1 MIKVVHER
9 DAWNAL
15 LKQAKQ
21 RDFYSTY
28 EYHAISKTSHQEV
41 ALIHYSQE
49 GDCGV
54 LMPIL
59 LQEIEGTSY
68 RDATSVYGYSGP
80 LILGDKSQ
88 LDIKLFQSALKESLN
103 SLNIVSLFSRLH
115 PYLPKQRELL
125 TGMGEIETLGKVV
138 NIDITLSPEQQ
149 WSHISNRFRSYINKA
164 RRLYV
169 IREGKSQD
177 DLTVFIRLYEDTMR
191 RLAAKP
197 NYFFNRD
204 YYQGLFKNEAFETT
218 VLLAE
223 DPNNG
228 KVISGAMFISS
239 GEIVQYHLSGTDSDY
254 MKLHPVKLLI
264 DEMRVRATAQGK
276 RYFNLGGGL
285 GGSEDSLFEFK
296 SRFSKDFRD
305 FEVWK
310 YISNPE
316 IYKSLSMNHLPADC
330 KKDFNTCKHFFPCYR
345 CVHHT
350 P

>member
-1 MIKVVHER
+1 MIQIIEDR
-9 DAWNAL
+9 TQWNAL
-15 LKQAKQ
+15 LASCCIA
-21 RDFYSTY
+21 DFYHSYDFHTLDKKAG
-28 EYHAISKTSHQEV
+28 EKAI
-41 ALIHYSQE
+41 LIHYKDN
-49 GDCGV
+49 GLTV
-54 LMPIL
+54 LLPL
-59 LQEIEGTSY
+59 LLREIEGTPY
-68 RDATSVYGYSGP
+68 LDATSVYGYAGP
-80 LILGDKSQ
+80 LWCGSFTLEQARRFQQVLQKS
-88 LDIKLFQSALKESLN
+88 LEEM
-103 SLNIVSLFSRLH
+103 NIVSLFSRLH

-138 NIDITLSPEQQ
+138 NIDVTLSPEVQ
-149 WSHISNRFRSYINKA
+149 WSHISKRFRSYINKA

-169 IREGKSQD
+169 VREGKSQE
-177 DLTVFIRLYEDTMR
+177 DLLVFIRLYEDTMR
-191 RLAAKP
+191 RLDAKS
-197 NYFFNRD
+197 NYFFNKD
-204 YYQGLFKNEAFETT
+204 YYEGLFRNEAFETT

-223 DPNNG
+223 DPNTG

-239 GEIVQYHLSGTDSDY
+239 GDMVQYHLSGTDSDY

-316 IYKSLSMNHLPADC
+316 IYKSLSVNRLPADC

-345 CVHHT
+345 CAHHK